1 MYYLSV
7 CLLPL
12 GCDGVQ
18 LVNEDD
24 GRRVLLCL
32 LKNLPEVTLG
42 LSSHLGHDL
51 WAIDLESLTSSS
63 PAVAS
68 GSPRHYFLLKI
79 RIWKQSNLKIHIEKL
94 K

>member
-24 GRRVLLCL
+24 GRRVLLRL
-32 LKNLPEVTLG
+32 LKSLPEVTLR

-51 WAIDLESLTSSS
+51 WAIDQEEEGSGLIGHRSCHQGLT
-63 PAVAS
+63 
-68 GSPRHYFLLKI
+68 GS
-79 RIWKQSNLKIHIEKL
+79 
-94 K
+94 